1 MMTDVG
7 WQLMAGWFIV
17 WRKGGGGRREREKK
31 RLGSAKWGKEDTG
44 QMMAGWGMVRVMK
57 WGGVSDITSG
67 QSESLRSF
75 SLLFLD
81 FLYAFVSSWGCGCSG
96 AGGI

>member
-17 WRKGGGGRREREKK
+17 WRKGGGEEGERKK
-31 RLGSAKWGKEDTG
+31 KAG
-44 QMMAGWGMVRVMK
+44 QCKVGQGGHRANDGWVGNGQGNEV
-57 WGGVSDITSG
+57 GGVSDITSG